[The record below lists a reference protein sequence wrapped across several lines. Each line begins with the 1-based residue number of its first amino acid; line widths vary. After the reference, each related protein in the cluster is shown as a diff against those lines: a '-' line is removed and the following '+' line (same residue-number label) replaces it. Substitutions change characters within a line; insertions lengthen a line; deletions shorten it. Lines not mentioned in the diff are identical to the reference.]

1 MLQAA
6 ARAVQ
11 FDTSSRILGDL
22 KVDSAILDRLTG
34 DFGKIYDENTFDVY
48 TFRESRGLGIPFFA
62 MGQVVKDSSARLGYG
77 REQVD
82 FINADHR
89 QMCRFA
95 GRTDQGYLKIV
106 NALTK
111 FIRAKCKSSGLDDE
125 NFLAAFRDLH
135 APEAQL
141 RIRQVGPAL
150 KETFEWLLTNQAL
163 GFQSWLQSDHSLY
176 WIRGKPASGKST
188 LMKLVLEDQRTT
200 EAFMRNDA
208 KCSTAAFFFHDR
220 GGDVQT
226 SFEGLVRSIIHQ
238 ILSDIP
244 ELKTTVYEAYKL
256 REGE

>member
-111 FIRAKCKSSGLDDE
+111 FIRAKCKSS
-125 NFLAAFRDLH
+125 
-135 APEAQL
+135 
-141 RIRQVGPAL
+141 
-150 KETFEWLLTNQAL
+150 K
-163 GFQSWLQSDHSLY
+163 Y
-176 WIRGKPASGKST
+176 
-188 LMKLVLEDQRTT
+188 LMKCLIL
-200 EAFMRNDA
+200 
-208 KCSTAAFFFHDR
+208 
-220 GGDVQT
+220 
-226 SFEGLVRSIIHQ
+226 FEGTS
-238 ILSDIP
+238 S
-244 ELKTTVYEAYKL
+244 YY
-256 REGE
+256 